1 LGDNIK
7 MFLKE
12 VGWQGVGWNHLVE
25 NKGMAGS
32 CEHSN
37 EPEIIL
43 TS

>member
-1 LGDNIK
+1 

-12 VGWQGVGWNHLVE
+12 VGWQGVGWNHVVE
-25 NKGMAGS
+25 NKDKTNFF
-32 CEHSN
+32 EHSN